1 MNSASKITIITDSA
15 PDMPGNLHNQ
25 VTVLP
30 MTISFGDEQFE
41 DGVTLSA
48 DEFYMKL
55 IESDTLPKTSQVSPF
70 AFTSA
75 YETALTHSDAVI
87 VITLSSKLSGT
98 YQSAC
103 IAAEDYESEHAGS
116 QGKIYIIDSENVTVG
131 EQILIEYALKLIN
144 DGLSATAIA
153 DELNSAKKRIRL
165 VALLDT
171 LEYLKKG
178 GRISSSAAF
187 LGNVLKIKPVIAID
201 NGEVAILGKARGSKQ
216 GNNFLIEQVN
226 TYGGIDY
233 SMPVLLGY
241 TGCSTELI
249 DKYIKDS
256 SSLWENKIPVPA
268 RIKVGATIGTHIGP
282 GGITVAFFSTK

>member
-1 MNSASKITIITDSA
+1 
-15 PDMPGNLHNQ
+15 
-25 VTVLP
+25 
-30 MTISFGDEQFE
+30 
-41 DGVTLSA
+41 
-48 DEFYMKL
+48 
-55 IESDTLPKTSQVSPF
+55 
-70 AFTSA
+70 
-75 YETALTHSDAVI
+75 
-87 VITLSSKLSGT
+87 
-98 YQSAC
+98 
-103 IAAEDYESEHAGS
+103 
-116 QGKIYIIDSENVTVG
+116 
-131 EQILIEYALKLIN
+131 
-144 DGLSATAIA
+144 LSATAIA